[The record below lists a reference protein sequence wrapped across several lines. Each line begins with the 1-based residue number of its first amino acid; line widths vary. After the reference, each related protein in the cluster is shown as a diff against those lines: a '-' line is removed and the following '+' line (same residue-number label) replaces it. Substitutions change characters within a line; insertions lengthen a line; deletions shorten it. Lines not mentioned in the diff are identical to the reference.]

1 MYVRRNMKTLGLG
14 TVAASL
20 TMLAM
25 TGCSDPGT
33 QGDCVSNE
41 TFFQEEVYV
50 RTLATAC
57 ASCHVPS
64 GPAKDTSFILRT
76 SEWGPD
82 YLEQNL
88 KVFEQMAKLEYD
100 GTPWVIAKPT
110 EAVEHEGGLQLQRDS
125 EEYNAFVEMVDRI
138 NNPVAC
144 DEDDA
149 TTEFFDGVEL
159 LDEVATLRK
168 ASLSI
173 LGRLP
178 TFEEEQ
184 QVRDGG
190 FDALDAVLDQMMT
203 DEVFYDRLIEIYN
216 DHFLTDRYYPGSEAL
231 ALLEALEDEDGNPL
245 YSTLRWFDSLPE
257 EDAIR
262 EERNANIGIAR
273 QSLELI
279 AHVVRNDLPYTEILT
294 ADYTMV
300 NPASAKSYDVDANF
314 STGLPDEFVP
324 AQIPGIPHAGVMTNT
339 VFMVRFPTTPTNRNR
354 HRARMLFQFFLATDV
369 LRLGERPIDA
379 TGDGILN
386 PTMNNTACANCHSTI
401 DPLAG
406 ALQNWDV
413 DGRYNPPEEGWFTD
427 MRQPG
432 FGETVMPPEENSRGT
447 QWAAEELIK
456 DPRFAIAPVHILF
469 KGLSGQEP
477 LREPSDV
484 NSETYLQQ
492 IRAFDVQSKVFQGI
506 ADKFIEDGW
515 NIKSVVKEIVKSP
528 YYRAYNAGS
537 LSEERQ
543 AELAEVGT
551 GRLLTPEQLH
561 RKIESITGQPWR
573 NGETNFLLSEEEYLI
588 FYGGINSDDVTT
600 RITEPNGIMANV
612 AARMGNEMACWTV
625 AQDFSKDPAERLMF
639 PFVETHFEPLDENG
653 FEVSSSAA
661 NIRANIQYLHQRML
675 GEFVDLD
682 DPEIERTYQLYLDVW
697 KTGRDAIATEEG
709 VGAGL
714 NGACQATNDPWS
726 GEPLPEGRQITEDPN
741 YSIRAWQAVISYL
754 LSDYL
759 FLHE

>member
-1 MYVRRNMKTLGLG
+1 
-14 TVAASL
+14 
-20 TMLAM
+20 
-25 TGCSDPGT
+25 
-33 QGDCVSNE
+33 
-41 TFFQEEVYV
+41 
-50 RTLATAC
+50 
-57 ASCHVPS
+57 
-64 GPAKDTSFILRT
+64 
-76 SEWGPD
+76 
-82 YLEQNL
+82 
-88 KVFEQMAKLEYD
+88 
-100 GTPWVIAKPT
+100 
-110 EAVEHEGGLQLQRDS
+110 
-125 EEYNAFVEMVDRI
+125 
-138 NNPVAC
+138 
-144 DEDDA
+144 
-149 TTEFFDGVEL
+149 
-159 LDEVATLRK
+159 
-168 ASLSI
+168 
-173 LGRLP
+173 
-178 TFEEEQ
+178 
-184 QVRDGG
+184 
-190 FDALDAVLDQMMT
+190 
-203 DEVFYDRLIEIYN
+203 
-216 DHFLTDRYYPGSEAL
+216 
-231 ALLEALEDEDGNPL
+231 
-245 YSTLRWFDSLPE
+245 
-257 EDAIR
+257 
-262 EERNANIGIAR
+262 
-273 QSLELI
+273 
-279 AHVVRNDLPYTEILT
+279 
-294 ADYTMV
+294 
-300 NPASAKSYDVDANF
+300 
-314 STGLPDEFVP
+314 
-324 AQIPGIPHAGVMTNT
+324 
-339 VFMVRFPTTPTNRNR
+339 
-354 HRARMLFQFFLATDV
+354 
-369 LRLGERPIDA
+369 
-379 TGDGILN
+379 
-386 PTMNNTACANCHSTI
+386 
-401 DPLAG
+401 
-406 ALQNWDV
+406 
-413 DGRYNPPEEGWFTD
+413 
-427 MRQPG
+427 
-432 FGETVMPPEENSRGT
+432 MPPEENSRGT

-573 NGETNFLLSEEEYLI
+573 NGETNFLLSEDEYLI